1 MKYKFIDRHR
11 SAFRVTKMCQV
22 LEVSRSAYY
31 AWKRRPESVTE
42 QRNKRL
48 LEHIREIYHQSRR
61 LYGSPRITAQL
72 HLRTGA
78 PIVMFFCVPE
88 GDRYRFVIE
97 PLEVEAGCADGD
109 DAVEQ
114 LTAAAT
120 RQIERHIRQCPEAWL
135 WIHDR
140 WRTRPPETTDETG
153 DP

>member
-1 MKYKFIDRHR
+1 MILNPFFDRL
-11 SAFRVTKMCQV
+11 AAT
-22 LEVSRSAYY
+22 
-31 AWKRRPESVTE
+31 T
-42 QRNKRL
+42 
-48 LEHIREIYHQSRR
+48 
-61 LYGSPRITAQL
+61 RITAQL

-120 RQIERHIRQCPEAWL
+120 RQIERHIRRCPEAWL

-140 WRTRPPETTDETG
+140 WRTRPTGNESTAGGKPAADAPTPTPPATETSADKAG
-153 DP
+153 NL